1 MHAYRQWKE
10 RIIENNKLANL
21 HLNKKTATVAVIY
34 AINMQNN
41 FLSGVRPQSD
51 TCKNWLGSHPRLTA
65 LLTVLFG
72 ISFFFNCRVCCHHGY
87 RKLTVWSS
95 KKKFT
100 TVSGRGKYKICHI
113 GYIVLL
119 CFHPFFPLGYWG

>member
-51 TCKNWLGSHPRLTA
+51 TCKN
-65 LLTVLFG
+65 
-72 ISFFFNCRVCCHHGY
+72 
-87 RKLTVWSS
+87 
-95 KKKFT
+95 
-100 TVSGRGKYKICHI
+100 
-113 GYIVLL
+113 
-119 CFHPFFPLGYWG
+119 